1 MSNDKTC
8 NKCWKEKEAS
18 EFYMTRG
25 YTRKTCKKCMIKK
38 NALNAKKRGY
48 SFSSYE
54 PEKMKSYMKAYREA
68 NKDKITA
75 YRKAFLERHPDYYTH
90 YYRKLRDEGRTK
102 TPTKQFSGRKN
113 VTRKNNND
121 NLSYSENKTDLIAS
135 RSRLSSARIKSEE
148 R

>member
-1 MSNDKTC
+1 
-8 NKCWKEKEAS
+8 
-18 EFYMTRG
+18 
-25 YTRKTCKKCMIKK
+25 MIKK

-48 SFSSYE
+48 LTSSYE

-68 NKDKITA
+68 NKDKIIA

-102 TPTKQFSGRKN
+102 TPTKLFSGRKN

-121 NLSYSENKTDLIAS
+121 NLSYSENKTDFITS
-135 RSRLSSARIKSEE
+135 HSHLSSARIKFEE